1 MTAVAF
7 VGLGA
12 MGGRMARRLVDA
24 GYQVTVWNRTAARCE
39 PLVALGAQAAESPAA
54 AAARADVTIT
64 MVSDPA
70 ALWEVSEG
78 PEGIAAGID
87 HSATLIEMST
97 VGPAGVTR
105 LATMLPDGVVVLD
118 APVLGSVSEAEAG
131 DLGIFVGGPPESV
144 ERWRP
149 LLSTLGSPRHLGPT
163 GAGAAAKLAANLT
176 LLGVLGVLGE
186 AIALAQGVGLSR
198 EATFEVLSATP
209 LGAQA
214 ERRRDAIET
223 GSFPPRFALSLA
235 RKDADLILDAAAAAG
250 LDMGLSRAARDWLVE
265 AEAAGLGDQ
274 DYTAVLAHITENG

>member
-1 MTAVAF
+1 
-7 VGLGA
+7 
-12 MGGRMARRLVDA
+12 MARRLVDA

-39 PLVALGAQAAESPAA
+39 PLVALGARAAESPAA
-54 AAARADVTIT
+54 AAARAEVTIT

-97 VGPAGVTR
+97 IGPAGVAR

-149 LLSTLGSPRHLGPT
+149 LLSTLGSPRRVGRT

-186 AIALAQGVGLSR
+186 AIALAQGMGLSR

-235 RKDADLILDAAAAAG
+235 RKDADLILDAATAAG
-250 LDMGLSRAARDWLVE
+250 VDMGLSRAARDWLVE